1 MRILGI
7 VGSPR
12 SGGNTENLTRMA
24 LEEIQRDGIDVELIS
39 LADKKIQPCTACGAC
54 RSTGECV
61 IDDDFAAIYDKMVA
75 AEGFILASPVYFG
88 AATPQISSLISRC
101 YVSRRKK
108 RVFDNKVGGPIV
120 VARRAGKNFAYAQ
133 LLFFFM
139 ISGMIVPGSTYWNV
153 AIGNELGEVVKDTEG
168 VETVKNFAKKL
179 AWLTKK
185 VNA

>member
-1 MRILGI
+1 MKILGI

-12 SGGNTENLTRMA
+12 KGGNTEQLTRIA
-24 LEEIQRDGIDVELIS
+24 LDEVQKEGIDVELIS
-39 LADKKIQPCTACGAC
+39 LAGKKIAPCTGCGAC

-61 IDDDFAAIYDKMVA
+61 IKDDFGAIYDKMVA
-75 AEGFILASPVYFG
+75 AEGFILTSPVYFG

-101 YVSRRKK
+101 FVSRRQK

-120 VARRAGKNFAYAQ
+120 VARRAGKNFTYAQ

-139 ISGMIVPGSTYWNV
+139 ISGMIVPGSTYWSV
-153 AIGNELGEVVKDTEG
+153 AIGDDMGDVVKDTEG
-168 VETVKNFAKKL
+168 VETIRNFGKKL
-179 AWLTKK
+179 AWLAKK